1 MSTYNDEKLRAVNII
16 EALRSGVPTR
26 VTTSELPDL
35 RPDLTENI
43 KSDLENFSDNNIP
56 TGRLVWGRY
65 GQGKSHLLTMLEHI
79 ALDMNYA
86 VSYITLSREVSCQN
100 LFRFYQHVAPIIR
113 IPDSKVP
120 GIYNKLLGKNIK
132 DLSKTPIQAE
142 NRYSHR
148 LPAIVVEC
156 MLRAP
161 GTDDFDYL
169 YNDLM
174 GNRLSVSEIRKIVRT
189 AGIGDLMRGLPRFTQ
204 SYADAYFGVLP
215 DVIRFCGFRGWVILI
230 DEIELIARLG
240 RVSRLK
246 AYQNLDWLLNVSKNM
261 KYPIYTIGAAATSL
275 QDYWNSTTIRHNDR
289 MMIPDLAR
297 ERMGDDEENKMNE
310 FFKWAESE
318 HCPKIKPVDSNRLD
332 ELLQKVCLQ
341 HGIAYEWQLPAFEQ
355 IKQFLGNLSIDDPV
369 RTYIRATI
377 EVLDNLLITGNVPR
391 IQTEKLIENS
401 IDEDTGYFDEDTG

>member
-1 MSTYNDEKLRAVNII
+1 MPTYSTARLKAVSII
-16 EALRSGVPTR
+16 ETLRSGVPTR

-43 KSDLENFSDNNIP
+43 KSDLENFSDKNIP
-56 TGRLVWGRY
+56 TGRLVWGQY

-86 VSYITLSREVSCQN
+86 VSYVTLSREVSCQN
-100 LFRFYQHVAPIIR
+100 LFRFYQHVSPIIR

-120 GIYNKLLGKNIK
+120 GIYNKLLRKNINS
-132 DLSKTPIQAE
+132 LPETPIQAVD
-142 NRYSHR
+142 RYSHR

-156 MLRAP
+156 MLRAF

-169 YNDLM
+169 YNDLA
-174 GNRLSVSEIRKIVRT
+174 GNRLRVSEIRKMAKM

-204 SYADAYFGVLP
+204 HYSDAYFGVFS

-230 DEIELIARLG
+230 DEIELIGRLG

-246 AYQNLDWLLNVSKNM
+246 TYQNLNWLLNISGNM

-275 QDYWNSTTIRHNDR
+275 QDYWNSATMRHNDR
-289 MMIPDLAR
+289 MVIPDLAG
-297 ERMGDDEENKMNE
+297 EKMGDNEKNKMNK
-310 FFKWAESE
+310 FFDWATSE
-318 HCPKIKPVDSNRLD
+318 HCLKIKPVDSDRRD
-332 ELLQKVCLQ
+332 ELLQKVYLQ
-341 HGIAYEWQLPAFEQ
+341 HSIAYEWQPSSFEQ
-355 IKQFLGNLSIDDPV
+355 IKNSLGSLRADDPI

-377 EVLDNLLITGNVPR
+377 EVLDNLLITGNVSE
-391 IQTEKLIENS
+391 IQTEKLIENPTE
-401 IDEDTGYFDEDTG
+401 EDTEDVE

>member
-174 GNRLSVSEIRKIVRT
+174 GNPE
-189 AGIGDLMRGLPRFTQ
+189 
-204 SYADAYFGVLP
+204 
-215 DVIRFCGFRGWVILI
+215 
-230 DEIELIARLG
+230 
-240 RVSRLK
+240 
-246 AYQNLDWLLNVSKNM
+246 
-261 KYPIYTIGAAATSL
+261 
-275 QDYWNSTTIRHNDR
+275 
-289 MMIPDLAR
+289 
-297 ERMGDDEENKMNE
+297 
-310 FFKWAESE
+310 
-318 HCPKIKPVDSNRLD
+318 
-332 ELLQKVCLQ
+332 CL
-341 HGIAYEWQLPAFEQ
+341 
-355 IKQFLGNLSIDDPV
+355 
-369 RTYIRATI
+369 
-377 EVLDNLLITGNVPR
+377 
-391 IQTEKLIENS
+391 
-401 IDEDTGYFDEDTG
+401 